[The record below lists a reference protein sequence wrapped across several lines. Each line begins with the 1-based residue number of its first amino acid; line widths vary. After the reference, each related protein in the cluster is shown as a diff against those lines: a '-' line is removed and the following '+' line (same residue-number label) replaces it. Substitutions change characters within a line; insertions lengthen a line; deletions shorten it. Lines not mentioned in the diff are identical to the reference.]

1 MSQLALAYNNQ
12 NYKKSS
18 RKKLKVEK
26 RGNVY
31 TISDKKQSGKQKG
44 DKAFPLKTL
53 EEISAV
59 IEYYENKAND
69 KNTRYKQLADRNK
82 LLLILGF
89 NVGIRASDLVKIKWG
104 NVYNSKGEFLLPD
117 EVEIETGRTSIIQ
130 EKKTG
135 DTKNLIFNDVVKKA
149 FTEYVSKYDID
160 ILSDDYIFKSRQKD
174 TKGDETLT
182 VEQCSNIVK
191 EAVKACGINRKTASH
206 TLRKTFCWFQMEA
219 HQDDARFTS
228 ELMDILNHD
237 NEETTLKY
245 VGLDLERKIKYHND
259 VQLGKTSKLRKH
271 EKVEIGKNNLVVD
284 KMDMEFLLKQLSE
297 NCYTCKHNN
306 CEKCYNSILANKYG
320 YDLNTIL

>member
-18 RKKLKVEK
+18 RKNFNVEK
-26 RGNVY
+26 HGNVY
-31 TISDKKQSGKQKG
+31 TISNNKTSGKKKG

-135 DTKNLIFNDVVKKA
+135 DTKNLIFNDVVKEA

-174 TKGDETLT
+174 TKGNETLT

-284 KMDMEFLLKQLSE
+284 KFDLVYILKQLAE
-297 NCYTCKHNN
+297 KCYTCSNE
-306 CEKCYNSILANKYG
+306 CGTCYNSMIAKKYG
-320 YDLNTIL
+320 YDLNTI